1 MGDCLSTQGNLGSFR
16 PVVNYS
22 NACTTRVGW
31 AGGNSGQWKVCSC
44 WSEGL
49 LKKLELIKRR
59 WKTIFFKCEISNKW
73 SFLVNILDMLLQ
85 LFWISKALRVSPQS
99 DLLIVV
105 FELYISFYWI
115 FCLLNFLWE
124 MFHFWVR
131 WRFVC
136 FTIEIQ
142 EILFLYILSLCS
154 YLHRTLELF
163 GLSEPFC
170 HLKYP
175 SLGRQ
180 L

>member
-85 LFWISKALRVSPQS
+85 LFWISKALRGSPQS

-105 FELYISFYWI
+105 FELYIS
-115 FCLLNFLWE
+115 LLNFLFIEFFMRDVSFLGKMKICLFHYWDPRDFVLIYFKS
-124 MFHFWVR
+124 MF
-131 WRFVC
+131 
-136 FTIEIQ
+136 
-142 EILFLYILSLCS
+142 LSA
-154 YLHRTLELF
+154 
-163 GLSEPFC
+163 
-170 HLKYP
+170 
-175 SLGRQ
+175 
-180 L
+180 